1 MRLVGNWST
10 GRAQKV
16 LISGA
21 ESSWRPVTAGVPWG
35 LVPDLVLFSIFI
47 SDLDEGIEST
57 PSEFAEDTELGG
69 VADTLEGF
77 ATIQPDLD
85 RLEMWVERNLMRFH
99 KSKCRVLRLGRN
111 NHVHQYGLGEDL
123 LEISSAE
130 KDLGVLMD
138 NRLAMS
144 QHWFPK
150 HQNHAHIHI
159 TR

>member
-21 ESSWRPVTAGVPWG
+21 ESSWRPVTTGVPWG
-35 LVPDLVLFSIFI
+35 LLLNLVLFNIFV

-57 PSEFAEDTELGG
+57 LSEFAEDTELGG

-111 NHVHQYGLGEDL
+111 NHVHQYRLGDDL

-130 KDLGVLMD
+130 KELGVLMD

-144 QHWFPK
+144 QH
-150 HQNHAHIHI
+150 
-159 TR
+159 

>member
-1 MRLVGNWST
+1 MT
-10 GRAQKV
+10 GGAQKV
-16 LISGA
+16 AVSGV
-21 ESSWRPVTAGVPWG
+21 ESGWRPVTTGVPWG
-35 LVPDLVLFSIFI
+35 LLLNLVLFNIFI
-47 SDLDEGIEST
+47 SHLDEGIEST
-57 PSEFAEDTELGG
+57 LSEFAEDTELGG

-111 NHVHQYGLGEDL
+111 NHVHQYGLGDDL

>member
-1 MRLVGNWST
+1 
-10 GRAQKV
+10 
-16 LISGA
+16 
-21 ESSWRPVTAGVPWG
+21 
-35 LVPDLVLFSIFI
+35 
-47 SDLDEGIEST
+47 
-57 PSEFAEDTELGG
+57 
-69 VADTLEGF
+69 
-77 ATIQPDLD
+77 
-85 RLEMWVERNLMRFH
+85 MRFH

-111 NHVHQYGLGEDL
+111 NHVHQYRLGDDL

-144 QHWFPK
+144 LHWFPK

>member
-1 MRLVGNWST
+1 MMRLVDNWST

-77 ATIQPDLD
+77 LTVQQDLD
-85 RLEMWVERNLMRFH
+85 RLESWAERNLMRFNR
-99 KSKCRVLRLGRN
+99 SKCRVLRLGR
-111 NHVHQYGLGEDL
+111 
-123 LEISSAE
+123 
-130 KDLGVLMD
+130 K
-138 NRLAMS
+138 
-144 QHWFPK
+144 
-150 HQNHAHIHI
+150 